1 MFVTNSSVLI
11 HLTKLSKI
19 RFLREH
25 AGNVLMPEAVHAEV
39 VESGIAQGYGDAGAI
54 QNFEREGWMS
64 VKPLRSKY
72 KRLAQLLTSSLG
84 EGEAE
89 AIALAKQARSRLLID
104 DDHARRI
111 AGYYHVDT
119 LTTLGVVLEIY
130 LADRITKQ
138 EYLSNVRR
146 FSSQAWIGQDVV
158 EEFVRRADK
167 FA

>member
-1 MFVTNSSVLI
+1 
-11 HLTKLSKI
+11 
-19 RFLREH
+19 
-25 AGNVLMPEAVHAEV
+25 
-39 VESGIAQGYGDAGAI
+39 
-54 QNFEREGWMS
+54 
-64 VKPLRSKY
+64 
-72 KRLAQLLTSSLG
+72 
-84 EGEAE
+84 GEAE

-104 DDHARRI
+104 DDQARRI
-111 AGYYHVDT
+111 AAYYDVDT

-158 EEFVRRADK
+158 EEFVRRAGK